1 MRRTPAIMAR
11 KEEMESLARREGQ
24 EGEGMRG
31 SHGRRELSQGGAED
45 NLVYVRITLS
55 ILFNLLEGK
64 DKGNW
69 VTSLCP

>member
-45 NLVYVRITLS
+45 NFVYVRIT
-55 ILFNLLEGK
+55 
-64 DKGNW
+64 D
-69 VTSLCP
+69 

>member
-11 KEEMESLARREGQ
+11 KEEIESLARREGQ

-45 NLVYVRITLS
+45 NLVCVRITY
-55 ILFNLLEGK
+55 
-64 DKGNW
+64 
-69 VTSLCP
+69 

>member
-1 MRRTPAIMAR
+1 MAR

-31 SHGRRELSQGGAED
+31 SQGRRELSQGGAED

>member
-1 MRRTPAIMAR
+1 MAR

-31 SHGRRELSQGGAED
+31 SQGRRELSQGGAEE
-45 NLVYVRITLS
+45 NLVLCEDYFLIQ
-55 ILFNLLEGK
+55 FNLIEGR
-64 DKGNW
+64 DKGNL

>member
-31 SHGRRELSQGGAED
+31 SQGRMELSQGGAED
-45 NLVYVRITLS
+45 NLVYERILINT
-55 ILFNLLEGK
+55 IQ
-64 DKGNW
+64 
-69 VTSLCP
+69 PA

>member
-1 MRRTPAIMAR
+1 MAR

-45 NLVYVRITLS
+45 SLVYERILINT
-55 ILFNLLEGK
+55 IQ
-64 DKGNW
+64 
-69 VTSLCP
+69 PA